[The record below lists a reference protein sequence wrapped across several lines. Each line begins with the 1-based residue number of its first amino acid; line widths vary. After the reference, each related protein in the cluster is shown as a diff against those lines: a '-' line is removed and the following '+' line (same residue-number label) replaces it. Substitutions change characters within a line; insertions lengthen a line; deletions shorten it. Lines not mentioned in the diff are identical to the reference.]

1 MVSERTPI
9 FFIQIVSRLALLRL
23 SSDSNGVRTM
33 LACLERGDA
42 WLRLPSE
49 YLAKRSHKIDAA
61 AGVTISP
68 RLLRERDD
76 R

>member
-1 MVSERTPI
+1 MASERI
-9 FFIQIVSRLALLRL
+9 FIQIVSRFALLRL

-42 WLRLPSE
+42 WLRFPSE
-49 YLAKRSHKIDAA
+49 YLAKTLRKVDAA
-61 AGVTISP
+61 AGVKIAP
-68 RLLRERDD
+68 RLLRERGG